1 MSWAD
6 YNFSDNI
13 RLSRP
18 WVIFRG
24 LFEAIAERYNVANQ
38 TPISDKAFQRLKRF
52 DPQDAVSSI
61 DGAITGLAQ
70 DYLFE
75 NDLPDATLNNR
86 TLADWATHLGEE
98 LITEPLLKPILFN
111 EWAAQRYRILNAMH
125 LTKRGYRYY
134 KHLTGWGDYDIYS
147 DKFLTVKLASNE
159 NSKWP
164 THIAL
169 PEISCSYWLSPGSNY
184 SFQGGEESILWRNG
198 NFSTPK
204 REELRRVYGYRLWID
219 KYKLYNYYEPN
230 ISRKIIV
237 NIKIL
242 NTENGSPST
251 RTSAE
256 GIYDNSKGTTT
267 EKSEFRLMG
276 AANKQKFNE
285 WYKVDDVSQYID
297 NEGNIIVKIPPGD
310 EATRPIEIQNLG
322 EFDEA
327 EITSG
332 TAVSAPRYSNISW
345 STETEVSF
353 IQDFYCEGGFKFRP
367 EAES

>member
-6 YNFSDNI
+6 YNFPDNI

-24 LFEAIAERYNVANQ
+24 LFEAIAERYNIAHQ
-38 TPISDKAFQRLKRF
+38 KPISDKAFQRLKRF

-61 DGAITGLAQ
+61 DGAINGLAQ

-75 NDLPDATLNNR
+75 DDLPDAELNNR
-86 TLADWATHLGEE
+86 TLADWATRLGEE
-98 LITEPLLKPILFN
+98 LITEPRFKPILFN

-125 LTKRGYRYY
+125 LTRRISRHF

-147 DKFLTVKLASNE
+147 EKFLTVKLASNE

-169 PEISCSYWLSPGSNY
+169 PAIDCSYWMY
-184 SFQGGEESILWRNG
+184 SHEKYAFQGGEEAIRWRNG
-198 NFSTPK
+198 NFSTPE
-204 REELRRVYGYRLWID
+204 REERRSVYGYRLWID
-219 KYKLYNYYEPN
+219 KYKIIAYQPD
-230 ISRKIIV
+230 ISRKITV
-237 NIKIL
+237 NVKIL

-256 GIYDNSKGTTT
+256 RITGNYPQGTTT
-267 EKSEFRLMG
+267 RKAEFRLMG

-297 NEGNIIVKIPPGD
+297 DEGNIIVEIPPGD

-332 TAVSAPRYSNISW
+332 TAVSAPRYSDISW
-345 STETEVSF
+345 STETEVLF
-353 IQDFYCEGGFKFRP
+353 IQDFYCDGGFKFRP

>member
-6 YNFSDNI
+6 YNFPDNI

-24 LFEAIAERYNVANQ
+24 LFEAIAERYNVAHQ
-38 TPISDKAFQRLKRF
+38 PTLSDKAYQRLRKF
-52 DPQDAVSSI
+52 DPQNAVSDI

-70 DYLFE
+70 DYSFE
-75 NDLPDATLNNR
+75 DDLPNANLNNR
-86 TLADWATHLGEE
+86 TIADWATHLGEE

-125 LTKRGYRYY
+125 LTRGAGYY
-134 KHLTGWGDYDIYS
+134 KHLTGWGNYDTYS
-147 DKFLTVKLASNE
+147 NQFRKVKLASNG

-164 THIAL
+164 THVAL
-169 PEISCSYWLSPGSNY
+169 PEISYSDWLPFIEKF
-184 SFQGGEESILWRNG
+184 SFQGGEEAISWRNG

-204 REELRRVYGYRLWID
+204 QEEVREVYGYRLWVD
-219 KYKLYNYYEPN
+219 KYKIIAYQPN
-230 ISRKIIV
+230 VSRKITV
-237 NIKIL
+237 HIKIL
-242 NTENGSPST
+242 NTENDSPST

-256 GIYDNSKGTTT
+256 RITDNYPQGTTT
-267 EKSEFRLMG
+267 RKAEFRLMG

-297 NEGNIIVKIPPGD
+297 DEGNIIVEISPGD

-345 STETEVSF
+345 STKTEVSF

>member
-6 YNFSDNI
+6 YNFPDNI

-24 LFEAIAERYNVANQ
+24 LFEAIAERYNVAHQ
-38 TPISDKAFQRLKRF
+38 KPISDKAFQRLKRF
-52 DPQDAVSSI
+52 DPQNSVSDI
-61 DGAITGLAQ
+61 DGYISSLAG

-75 NDLPDATLNNR
+75 DDLPDANLKNR
-86 TLADWATHLGEE
+86 TIADWATHLGEE

-125 LTKRGYRYY
+125 LTRCARYY
-134 KHLTGWGDYDIYS
+134 KHLTGWGDYDNYS
-147 DKFLTVKLASNE
+147 NQFLTVRLARNE
-159 NSKWP
+159 NSQWP
-164 THIAL
+164 THVAL
-169 PEISCSYWLSPGSNY
+169 PEISYSGWFPFSEKF
-184 SFQGGEESILWRNG
+184 SFQGGEEAISWSNG

-204 REELRRVYGYRLWID
+204 KEEVRLVYGYRLWID
-219 KYKLYNYYEPN
+219 KYKIIAYQPD
-230 ISRKIIV
+230 ISRKITV
-237 NIKIL
+237 NVKIL
-242 NTENGSPST
+242 NTENDSPST

-256 GIYDNSKGTTT
+256 QIIDNYPQGTTT

-285 WYKVDDVSQYID
+285 WYKVDGTSHYVDD
-297 NEGNIIVKIPPGD
+297 EGYIIVEIPPGD

-332 TAVSAPRYSNISW
+332 TAVSEPRHSNISW
-345 STETEVSF
+345 STETKVSF
-353 IQDFYCEGGFKFRP
+353 VQDFYCEGGFKFRP